1 MVGVMK
7 AHAHATMA
15 SLVTPAPRSI
25 SLTLLGARTTVPIKD
40 SVSKVMGYQAV
51 SVSQDTLG

>member
-1 MVGVMK
+1 MK